1 MGKVGGGGNA
11 ITHTSMRV
19 VRARGKERAS
29 TESARARAYASNKI
43 DLLLCSCSFL
53 VAHANTITMS
63 DR

>member
-1 MGKVGGGGNA
+1 
-11 ITHTSMRV
+11 MRLPTRACV
-19 VRARGKERAS
+19 WCAPGERNERAQRARER
-29 TESARARAYASNKI
+29 ERAYASNKI